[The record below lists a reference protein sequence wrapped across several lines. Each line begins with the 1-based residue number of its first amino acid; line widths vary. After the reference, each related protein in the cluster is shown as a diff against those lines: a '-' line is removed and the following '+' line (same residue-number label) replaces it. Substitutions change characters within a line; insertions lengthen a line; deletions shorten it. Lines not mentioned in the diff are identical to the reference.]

1 MQRTPVVFAFA
12 AHALVLA
19 GCDRPQQVPMNAL
32 AADPARL
39 HALRAQCRAGAHDG
53 AFCAQVA
60 QVAQADLRR
69 FLSGQAGPGE
79 YQTLA
84 ELPPIAPSFDEPADG
99 SGAIAL
105 PGQEDSP

>member
-1 MQRTPVVFAFA
+1 MKNAPILF
-12 AHALVLA
+12 ALVTLLA
-19 GCDRPQQVPMNAL
+19 GCDRPPAVDAL

-60 QVAQADLRR
+60 QADLRR
-69 FLSGQAGPGE
+69 FLSGQAGPNE

-84 ELPPIAPSFDEPADG
+84 DLPPIPPSFDEPADG
-99 SGAIAL
+99 SAAIAL

>member
-1 MQRTPVVFAFA
+1 MKNTPVLFAFA
-12 AHALVLA
+12 IHALVLA
-19 GCDRPQQVPMNAL
+19 GCDRPQQVSVNAL

-60 QVAQADLRR
+60 QADLRR
-69 FLSGQAGPGE
+69 FLSGQAGPNE

-84 ELPPIAPSFDEPADG
+84 DLPPIPPSFDEPADG
-99 SGAIAL
+99 SAAIAL

>member
-12 AHALVLA
+12 VHALVLA
-19 GCDRPQQVPMNAL
+19 GCGWPQQLPVNAL

-39 HALRAQCRAGAHDG
+39 RAQGG
-53 AFCAQVA
+53 TFCA

-69 FLSGQAGPGE
+69 FLSGQAGPNE

-84 ELPPIAPSFDEPADG
+84 DLPPIPPSFDEPADG
-99 SGAIAL
+99 SAAIAL

>member
-12 AHALVLA
+12 VHALVLA
-19 GCDRPQQVPMNAL
+19 GCDRPQQLPVNAL

-39 HALRAQCRAGAHDG
+39 HALRALRAQCRTGAHDG
-53 AFCAQVA
+53 AFCA

-69 FLSGQAGPGE
+69 FLSGHAGPGE

-84 ELPPIAPSFDEPADG
+84 DLPPIPSSFDEPADG
-99 SGAIAL
+99 SEAMAR
-105 PGQEDSP
+105 PGPEDSP

>member
-1 MQRTPVVFAFA
+1 MQHTPVVFAFA
-12 AHALVLA
+12 VHALVLA
-19 GCDRPQQVPMNAL
+19 GCGWPQQLPVNAL

-39 HALRAQCRAGAHDG
+39 RAQGG
-53 AFCAQVA
+53 TFCA
-60 QVAQADLRR
+60 QVAQADLGR

-84 ELPPIAPSFDEPADG
+84 ELPPIAPSFDEPTDD

-105 PGQEDSP
+105 PGQEYSP

>member
-19 GCDRPQQVPMNAL
+19 GCDRPQQVPMNAR
-32 AADPARL
+32 AVDPARL

-53 AFCAQVA
+53 AFCAQM
-60 QVAQADLRR
+60 AQAYLRR
-69 FLSGQAGPGE
+69 FLSSQAGPGE

>member
-12 AHALVLA
+12 IHALVLA
-19 GCDRPQQVPMNAL
+19 GCDRPQQVSVNAL

-39 HALRAQCRAGAHDG
+39 HALRAQCRAGAPHG
-53 AFCAQVA
+53 AFCA

-69 FLSGQAGPGE
+69 FLSGQAGPNE

-84 ELPPIAPSFDEPADG
+84 DLPPIPPSFDEPADG
-99 SGAIAL
+99 SAAIAL

>member
-12 AHALVLA
+12 VHALVLA
-19 GCDRPQQVPMNAL
+19 GCDQPQRLSVDAL
-32 AADPARL
+32 AADASRL
-39 HALRAQCRAGAHDG
+39 RALRAQCRVGEHDG
-53 AFCAQVA
+53 AFCT

-84 ELPPIAPSFDEPADG
+84 DLPPIPPSFDEPAKDG
-99 SGAIAL
+99 EAVASA
-105 PGQEDSP
+105 GQEDLP

>member
-12 AHALVLA
+12 VHALVLA
-19 GCDRPQQVPMNAL
+19 GCDQPQQVPVNAL

-53 AFCAQVA
+53 AFCT
-60 QVAQADLRR
+60 QVAQADLWR
-69 FLSGQAGPGE
+69 FLSGPAGPGE

-84 ELPPIAPSFDEPADG
+84 DLPPIPPSFDEPADG
-99 SGAIAL
+99 SAAIAL

>member
-12 AHALVLA
+12 VYALVLA
-19 GCDRPQQVPMNAL
+19 GCDQPQRLSVDAL

-60 QVAQADLRR
+60 QADLRR

-84 ELPPIAPSFDEPADG
+84 DLPPIPPSFDEVADG
-99 SGAIAL
+99 SGAIVL

>member
-1 MQRTPVVFAFA
+1 SGCFQPLSVAS
-12 AHALVLA
+12 LA
-19 GCDRPQQVPMNAL
+19 T
-32 AADPARL
+32 DPSRL
-39 HALRAQCRAGAHDG
+39 HTLRAQCRAGAHEG
-53 AFCAQVA
+53 AFCA

-84 ELPPIAPSFDEPADG
+84 DLPPIPPSFDEPAD
-99 SGAIAL
+99 AKE

>member
-12 AHALVLA
+12 VHALVLA
-19 GCDRPQQVPMNAL
+19 GCDRPQQVPVNAL

-39 HALRAQCRAGAHDG
+39 HALRAQCSTGAHDG
-53 AFCAQVA
+53 AFCA

-69 FLSGQAGPGE
+69 FLSGQAEPGE

-84 ELPPIAPSFDEPADG
+84 DLPPIPPSFDEPADDNG
-99 SGAIAL
+99 

>member
-12 AHALVLA
+12 VHALVLA
-19 GCDRPQQVPMNAL
+19 GCDRPQQLPVNAL

-60 QVAQADLRR
+60 QADLWR

-84 ELPPIAPSFDEPADG
+84 DLPPIPPSFDEPADG
-99 SGAIAL
+99 SGEIAR
-105 PGQEDSP
+105 PGQEDLP